1 MFAWPWVKTVLLKP
15 LIDRLGSVIGAGL
28 VGYGMTELD
37 ATKITLAFI
46 AGVLWLLDVGILH
59 IEKWQKGRK

>member
-28 VGYGMTELD
+28 VGYGMTEPD